1 MSVEVVE
8 APAIH
13 EALIHRIHG
22 VSTTGGDGFV
32 HQLMRA
38 SAARRAPDAVAV
50 ILDRLLVMV
59 DWLAESDRRDMN
71 AVKRVLAASTAK
83 GEAINAHSSE
93 ERGG

>member
-1 MSVEVVE
+1 MVGVLPRLKGAVVW
-8 APAIH
+8 
-13 EALIHRIHG
+13 
-22 VSTTGGDGFV
+22 
-32 HQLMRA
+32 A
-38 SAARRAPDAVAV
+38 SAAQRASDAVAV

-59 DWLAESDRRDMN
+59 DWLAESDRRDMD

>member
-1 MSVEVVE
+1 M
-8 APAIH
+8 
-13 EALIHRIHG
+13 
-22 VSTTGGDGFV
+22 
-32 HQLMRA
+32 
-38 SAARRAPDAVAV
+38 

-59 DWLAESDRRDMN
+59 DWLEESDRRDMD